1 MLVLSLTTGA
11 PAPVQ
16 AQEPTNS
23 SVSAIASAD
32 KRLGYGQIARN
43 GDKFDEF
50 LQKHGDGA
58 IDEAGVMVDS
68 GKWTEKDYD
77 AFVKY
82 RKESN
87 SAALVSLDKGIMLG
101 KQAAI
106 KDT

>member
-1 MLVLSLTTGA
+1 MMTTPSIA
-11 PAPVQ
+11 SAETPAS
-16 AQEPTNS
+16 S

-32 KRLGYGQIARN
+32 KGLGYGHMAQN